1 MPRKKSLKS
10 LLTPAEKAARL
21 QQAMYRLAGN
31 DAFTDF
37 IDEIRELQRNAML
50 DSINDL
56 VVKDERLTLAALGEI
71 RAYESIA
78 GLYEDFL
85 QQNAQRA
92 ELEAEQRA
100 I

>member
-1 MPRKKSLKS
+1 MKKTKS
-10 LLTPAEKAARL
+10 KLLLTPNEKAMRL
-21 QQAMYRLAGN
+21 QQAMYRLVGN
-31 DAFTDF
+31 DAFVDF

-78 GLYEDFL
+78 ALYEDFL
-85 QQNAQRA
+85 QQHAQRA

-100 I
+100 S